1 MRDSKFVGKRQL
13 LLLIGAFRIADN
25 KFFAPL
31 GGLKLLANTLL
42 SKNVDLFLQNSILLL
57 HLLVLHQPHL
67 FLHHF
72 IDK

>member
-57 HLLVLHQPHL
+57 YLLVLHQPHL